1 VPDYYEYYTL
11 KPINYQIQAF
21 ETLCYHSIMKHLD
34 FNQRILVGITSK
46 DDFHWPKQMAEVA
59 KFKITEVSLFLE
71 KLPYSQRKK
80 VYQSLL
86 KSKIKSIPLVH
97 LRHDMSKEE
106 IEFLVKNYQVKFLT
120 IHEINFNYL
129 KQWQGY
135 YSSLFLEM
143 NADDRLSPK
152 VEVEKIGGFCVDL
165 SHFKKAEVKFSREFA
180 YILKRKDSSL
190 FFRCNHLNGYS
201 PVENA
206 DLHTII
212 SLKDFDYLT
221 TLPKFLFSNVIA
233 LEVENSIADQ
243 LKFKK
248 YLAEMLNNYFQND

>member
-1 VPDYYEYYTL
+1 
-11 KPINYQIQAF
+11 
-21 ETLCYHSIMKHLD
+21 MKSLD
-34 FNQRILVGITSK
+34 FDQRILVGITSK
-46 DDFHWPKQMAEVA
+46 DDFHWPQQLAEVE

-86 KSKIKSIPLVH
+86 KSKIKRIPLVH
-97 LRHDMSKEE
+97 LRHDMSKDE
-106 IEFLVKNYQVKFLT
+106 IEFLVKNYHSEFLT

-129 KQWQGY
+129 EQWQGF
-135 YSSLFLEM
+135 YSSLFLEL
-143 NADDRLSPK
+143 NADNRLSPK
-152 VEVEKIGGFCVDL
+152 VDVQKIGGFCVDL
-165 SHFKKAEVKFSREFA
+165 SHFKKAEAKFTREFA
-180 YILKRKDSSL
+180 YTLKRKEFSRY
-190 FFRCNHLNGYS
+190 FRCNHLNGYS

-206 DLHTII
+206 DLHTIT

-221 TLPKFLFSNVIA
+221 TLPKFLFSDVIA

-248 YLAEMLNNYFQND
+248 YLIEMLNHYFQND

>member
-1 VPDYYEYYTL
+1 
-11 KPINYQIQAF
+11 
-21 ETLCYHSIMKHLD
+21 
-34 FNQRILVGITSK
+34 
-46 DDFHWPKQMAEVA
+46 MAEIA

-86 KSKIKSIPLVH
+86 ESKIKSVPLVH

-106 IEFLVKNYQVKFLT
+106 IEFLVKNYQTKFLT
-120 IHEINFNYL
+120 IHEISFNHL

-135 YSSLFLEM
+135 YPSLFLEM
-143 NADDRLSPK
+143 NFDNRISSK

-165 SHFKKAEVKFSREFA
+165 SHFKTAEVKSSREFA
-180 YILKRKDSSL
+180 YTLKRKGSTIL
-190 FFRCNHLNGYS
+190 FRCNHLNGYS
-201 PVENA
+201 PVENT
-206 DLHTII
+206 DLHTIV

-233 LEVENSIADQ
+233 LEVDNSIADQ

-248 YLAEMLNNYFQND
+248 YLSKMLNNYFQND